1 MIPFATHVENIM
13 YLLVSARNDCLSP
26 GPPFLYLLADCL
38 LCREISYIGFHLCRG
53 QLHKRVT
60 VKNTLEEDGQI
71 GLEELRS
78 FSRRKNGNSGSLLYF
93 F

>member
-1 MIPFATHVENIM
+1 M
-13 YLLVSARNDCLSP
+13 YFLVLAGDDMFFFFS
-26 GPPFLYLLADCL
+26 FLYLLADCL

-53 QLHKRVT
+53 QLPKRVSGRSMS
-60 VKNTLEEDGQI
+60 EEDGQI

-78 FSRRKNGNSGSLLYF
+78 FSWRKNGHSGSLPYF